1 MDNNNNNKINSG
13 HTSINSTLSQRINLL
28 ESKNSCDLIINQ
40 NLLEIADD
48 DSDWE
53 FPRDKYVWNKFIKQ
67 FNYIVIINKN
77 RLKLGKLID
86 EGAFG
91 RVYQADAY
99 GIIQG
104 RYKSMVAVKTLK
116 GTINRWN

>member
-53 FPRDKYVWNKFIKQ
+53 FPRDKYV
-67 FNYIVIINKN
+67 
-77 RLKLGKLID
+77 
-86 EGAFG
+86 
-91 RVYQADAY
+91 
-99 GIIQG
+99 
-104 RYKSMVAVKTLK
+104 
-116 GTINRWN
+116 